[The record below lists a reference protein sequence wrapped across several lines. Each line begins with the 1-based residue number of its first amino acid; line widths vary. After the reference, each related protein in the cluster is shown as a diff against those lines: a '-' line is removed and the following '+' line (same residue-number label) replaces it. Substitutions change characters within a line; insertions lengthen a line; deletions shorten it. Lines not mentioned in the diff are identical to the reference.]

1 MKVKK
6 RVLTLGEEISTRC
19 EVGKNAYP
27 VLLLLTSRAYSA
39 SALVIITTPGSY
51 ICIFLLVLRDMV
63 RERDDTDRPTR
74 KLCKD
79 VQ

>member
-39 SALVIITTPGSY
+39 SALVIITTNYYYAGELHMYLPPG
-51 ICIFLLVLRDMV
+51 
-63 RERDDTDRPTR
+63 TA
-74 KLCKD
+74 
-79 VQ
+79 